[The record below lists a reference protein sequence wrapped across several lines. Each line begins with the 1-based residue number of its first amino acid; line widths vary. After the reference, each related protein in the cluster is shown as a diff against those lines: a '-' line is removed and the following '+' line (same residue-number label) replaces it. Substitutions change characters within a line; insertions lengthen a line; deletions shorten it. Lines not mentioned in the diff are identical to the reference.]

1 MRKPTKSDSNHNSTT
16 PTTTPKS
23 SARKTQ
29 REDTSTEKSKS
40 RFAVAKPPK
49 SPALPSP
56 AHNRVDTTNASSVC
70 SSQAS
75 SISNRPELALYIQKQ
90 LATDIEEAGGIN
102 AVIIST
108 GNNQALSQLCNRNQK
123 VYGKRGDLIRRR
135 IHRKVLYWKKYV
147 TEGTYREKVLDRL
160 RHLPGKGS

>member
-1 MRKPTKSDSNHNSTT
+1 MGKPRKSDSNHNSTT

-29 REDTSTEKSKS
+29 REGTSTEKSKS

-56 AHNRVDTTNASSVC
+56 AHNRVDTTDASSVC

-75 SISNRPELALYIQKQ
+75 RISSNQPELALYIQKQ
-90 LATDIEEAGGIN
+90 LATDIEEADGIHT
-102 AVIIST
+102 VILST
-108 GNNQALSQLCNRNQK
+108 GNNQALSQLCIRNQK
-123 VYGKRGDLIRRR
+123 VYGKRGDIIRRR
-135 IHRKVLYWKKYV
+135 IHREVLY
-147 TEGTYREKVLDRL
+147 
-160 RHLPGKGS
+160 